1 MTSREVLDT
10 SRFVSVLAKAFDR
23 ASLPA
28 KKYVWHLSSSTPG
41 LRLRFGWGPNMA
53 ITFGWKRFW
62 CVRGENINL
71 SDGGYLAD
79 PDSEWAR
86 YLNPDLI
93 PLERMNELNCVALLG
108 EP

>member
-1 MTSREVLDT
+1 
-10 SRFVSVLAKAFDR
+10 
-23 ASLPA
+23 
-28 KKYVWHLSSSTPG
+28 
-41 LRLRFGWGPNMA
+41 MA
-53 ITFGWKRFW
+53 ITFEWKRFW

-93 PLERMNELNCVALLG
+93 ALEGMNELSCVALLG
-108 EP
+108 EPGIGKSWDLARQCAGVRSSVTANGGRLLRVDMRSYADETRLMRISSKT